1 MGSTLVDQQCS
12 VLGSQFQ
19 RVVLL
24 KSLRCA
30 VNAVLALDVCDGLDI
45 VDHESAAGQSNAE
58 GLGDVVFGH
67 VGEPRRSSKPTCKMS
82 VHEQTKEHVVGT
94 ESCLGDKSMASVF
107 VIGPQGPLMIARTC
121 RIMF

>member
-12 VLGSQFQ
+12 VLGSQFE

-45 VDHESAAGQSNAE
+45 VDHKSAAGQSDAE
-58 GLGDVVFGH
+58 GLGDVVF
-67 VGEPRRSSKPTCKMS
+67 VKVYVQNVST
-82 VHEQTKEHVVGT
+82 
-94 ESCLGDKSMASVF
+94 
-107 VIGPQGPLMIARTC
+107 
-121 RIMF
+121 

>member
-1 MGSTLVDQQCS
+1 M
-12 VLGSQFQ
+12 
-19 RVVLL
+19 
-24 KSLRCA
+24 
-30 VNAVLALDVCDGLDI
+30 LALNLCDGLDI

-82 VHEQTKEHVVGT
+82 VHEQTKEHVVET
-94 ESCLGDKSMASVF
+94 ESCLGDKSMASIF
-107 VIGPQGPLMIARTC
+107 VTGLQGPLMIARMC